1 MESRSICPLGAGGGV
16 ALPSTPPETKDFF
29 PPGHLVERPSR
40 PQRPTHECSPSS
52 GQCCGWWGGEAAVP
66 SSLSSDRQAGLV
78 CEAQTLCRQSPDCSA
93 GSPDSQGE
101 ARLGPEHF
109 PVCRQPLIRTPGLIP
124 LVVTNGSLGGL
135 LAGLAAAWPCW
146 QLKAGGLGCQAPL
159 CLQGRARSWA
169 SSPRPRSSLCLL
181 RQPGIQA
188 EAPDVLLAR
197 RCGRRG
203 QRGAMGGGQTLQ

>member
-1 MESRSICPLGAGGGV
+1 MNAHPAVVSV
-16 ALPSTPPETKDFF
+16 VD
-29 PPGHLVERPSR
+29 
-40 PQRPTHECSPSS
+40 
-52 GQCCGWWGGEAAVP
+52 GGEEKQLFP

-78 CEAQTLCRQSPDCSA
+78 CEVQTLCRQSPDCSA

-109 PVCRQPLIRTPGLIP
+109 PVCRQTLIRTPGLIP

-135 LAGLAAAWPCW
+135 LAGLAAACPCW

-181 RQPGIQA
+181 QQPGIQA

-203 QRGAMGGGQTLQ
+203 QRGAMGGGQTLH